1 MFSVSF
7 HADRILTGGCFAFCK
22 RRRGGRM
29 EINTALNLVLGTALV
44 LIKVETRR
52 GFVRRNC

>member
-7 HADRILTGGCFAFCK
+7 HADRILTGEVF
-22 RRRGGRM
+22 RVLQTPTRGRM